1 MEVRYEG
8 REGAGLCSWL
18 LVSRREVLGALG
30 VGRLGGKE
38 CDRGFGAV
46 LFHNV
51 VTREHI
57 SYLTCTCSIMYGP
70 DLLHNVLRSTC
81 LTTKILKRPSLCP
94 IILQPGINSD
104 KQRQI
109 FPVNKTLCSF
119 KDNMTQHSHKAFIKS
134 RIATL
139 FKILNI

>member
-1 MEVRYEG
+1 MEVWYEG
-8 REGAGLCSWL
+8 QKGAGLCSWL
-18 LVSRREVLGALG
+18 LVWRREVLGALG

-57 SYLTCTCSIMYGP
+57 SYLTCTCSIMYDP
-70 DLLHNVLRSTC
+70 ALLHNVLCSTC
-81 LTTKILKRPSLCP
+81 LTTVILQQPSLCP

-109 FPVNKTLCSF
+109 FPVNKTPCYS
-119 KDNMTQHSHKAFIKS
+119 KDNMTQHS
-134 RIATL
+134 
-139 FKILNI
+139 